1 MILTLFLFLATSKRD
16 ISRSVSTIGTLMTRM
31 VLPGAKDPWG
41 LIMSSEKLNTLKSSD
56 VETDR
61 VVMET
66 KVKIIEILE
75 FILNVRL
82 DYRISSLLTIF
93 KREFDVKNGG
103 AVGNEGENFFI
114 VLIAPL
120 DFSFL
125 SINVSGNVIC
135 RQKYVSCI

>member
-1 MILTLFLFLATSKRD
+1 MLITFLFFLVTSKRD

-41 LIMSSEKLNTLKSSD
+41 LILSSD
-56 VETDR
+56 KMSNLKCSDIEKDR
-61 VVMET
+61 IVMET

-93 KREFDVKNGG
+93 KREFDVKNGS
-103 AVGNEGENFFI
+103 AVGNEGENT
-114 VLIAPL
+114 
-120 DFSFL
+120 L
-125 SINVSGNVIC
+125 SSLWV
-135 RQKYVSCI
+135 

>member
-1 MILTLFLFLATSKRD
+1 
-16 ISRSVSTIGTLMTRM
+16 M

-41 LIMSSEKLNTLKSSD
+41 LIVSSEKMSDLKCSD
-56 VETDR
+56 VEKDR

-93 KREFDVKNGG
+93 KREYDVKNGN
-103 AVGNEGENFFI
+103 AVGDEGKYSLFFTAGACG
-114 VLIAPL
+114 LM
-120 DFSFL
+120 
-125 SINVSGNVIC
+125 
-135 RQKYVSCI
+135 

>member
-1 MILTLFLFLATSKRD
+1 
-16 ISRSVSTIGTLMTRM
+16 MTRM

-56 VETDR
+56 VETDC

-103 AVGNEGENFFI
+103 AVGSEGENFFT

-120 DFSFL
+120 DFRSL
-125 SINVSGNVIC
+125 SMNVSANVIC

>member
-1 MILTLFLFLATSKRD
+1 
-16 ISRSVSTIGTLMTRM
+16 MTRM

-41 LIMSSEKLNTLKSSD
+41 LIMSSEKLNTLKCSD
-56 VETDR
+56 IEKDR

-93 KREFDVKNGG
+93 KREFDVKNGS
-103 AVGNEGENFFI
+103 AIGNEGENIFVFTMRPCTYPTQAI
-114 VLIAPL
+114 
-120 DFSFL
+120 FNS
-125 SINVSGNVIC
+125 SI
-135 RQKYVSCI
+135 

>member
-1 MILTLFLFLATSKRD
+1 MFLYVHKSFFVIGKLKQS
-16 ISRSVSTIGTLMTRM
+16 IPRSVSTIGTLMTRM

-41 LIMSSEKLNTLKSSD
+41 LMAASSLNNGSRSTDIAK
-56 VETDR
+56 DR

-93 KREFDVKNGG
+93 KHEFDLRNENCLE
-103 AVGNEGENFFI
+103 NEG
-114 VLIAPL
+114 LL
-120 DFSFL
+120 
-125 SINVSGNVIC
+125 
-135 RQKYVSCI
+135 

>member
-1 MILTLFLFLATSKRD
+1 
-16 ISRSVSTIGTLMTRM
+16 MTRM

-41 LIMSSEKLNTLKSSD
+41 LIMSSEKLNNLKCSD
-56 VETDR
+56 VEKDR

-93 KREFDVKNGG
+93 KREFDVKNGN
-103 AVGNEGENFFI
+103 AVGNEGESIFYFNVRF
-114 VLIAPL
+114 VPL
-120 DFSFL
+120 GFPYLSRRMFL
-125 SINVSGNVIC
+125 HALC
-135 RQKYVSCI
+135 KRCASCIQLYIIA

>member
-1 MILTLFLFLATSKRD
+1 MNFMFLATSRRE

-41 LIMSSEKLNTLKSSD
+41 LIGSTEKMNSLKCSD
-56 VETDR
+56 IEKDR

-93 KREFDVKNGG
+93 KREFDVKNGN
-103 AVGNEGENFFI
+103 AVGSEGEDSLI
-114 VLIAPL
+114 VLP
-120 DFSFL
+120 
-125 SINVSGNVIC
+125 VS
-135 RQKYVSCI
+135 

>member
-1 MILTLFLFLATSKRD
+1 
-16 ISRSVSTIGTLMTRM
+16 MTRM

-41 LIMSSEKLNTLKSSD
+41 LITSADRLNNLRSSD
-56 VETDR
+56 VEKDR

-93 KREFDVKNGG
+93 KREFDTKNGS
-103 AVGNEGENFFI
+103 AVGNEGENKKQPYSYF
-114 VLIAPL
+114 
-120 DFSFL
+120 
-125 SINVSGNVIC
+125 
-135 RQKYVSCI
+135 

>member
-1 MILTLFLFLATSKRD
+1 
-16 ISRSVSTIGTLMTRM
+16 M

-41 LIMSSEKLNTLKSSD
+41 ILNSSEQIIHLKSCD
-56 VETDR
+56 FEEDR

-93 KREFDVKNGG
+93 RREFDLKNGSAAG
-103 AVGNEGENFFI
+103 SEGKF
-114 VLIAPL
+114 
-120 DFSFL
+120 
-125 SINVSGNVIC
+125 
-135 RQKYVSCI
+135 Y